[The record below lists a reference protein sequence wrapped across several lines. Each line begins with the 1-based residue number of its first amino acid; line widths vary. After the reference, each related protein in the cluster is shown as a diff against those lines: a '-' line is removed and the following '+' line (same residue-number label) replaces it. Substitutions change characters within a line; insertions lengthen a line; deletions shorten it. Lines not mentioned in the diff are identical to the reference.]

1 MIDELALPVHEE
13 LRARSS
19 IFREDRP
26 WPDVRGRTVIIVD
39 DWLAS
44 GYTMIT
50 AARMVQRSGPSQIV
64 AVVPTVSVSTIE
76 LLVFGLD
83 LIVCHNVRTGYS
95 FAVADAYQNWRDLDQ
110 VEVINLLKYHGD
122 ISRK

>member
-1 MIDELALPVHEE
+1 MIDELALPAHEE
-13 LRARSS
+13 LWARSS
-19 IFREDRP
+19 IFRDDRP
-26 WPDVRGRTVIIVD
+26 WPDVRGMTMIIAED
-39 DWLAS
+39 GLAS

-64 AVVPTVSVSTIE
+64 AVVPTASVSTIE
-76 LLVFGLD
+76 LLVFDLD

-95 FAVADAYQNWRDLDQ
+95 FAVDDAYQNWRDLDR
-110 VEVINLLKYHGD
+110 VEVINLLKSHGY